1 MPRSI
6 STTSARTPSASRR
19 SRPVAK
25 SPRTKRVRQPA
36 SAASSAKRSSATGSR
51 SMPTSSPSGPRR
63 SAISRAWPA
72 PPTVQ
77 SIATSPGRGSSS
89 SSTSSA
95 RTGSWRAVMSSRV
108 TKLRGD
114 VVDGGRQLRVEVGPA
129 LAIPDLHRLAGADDD
144 DVLAQAGVVDE
155 RRRDHDAAGGVQLGR
170 ERVRGEEQLDAPGL
184 RRERVHALQRRGH
197 ARVVLGGAPEI
208 DAGIQALREN
218 HAIGERGPELGRD
231 GESVLRIQRVV
242 EGAAEGY
249 CVVMSVRR
257 RKSRD
262 GGVGGAPPPRLAVC
276 LLPHFPPQSNPNC
289 TQFPTRSHIAAPKA
303 PDWLT

>member
-6 STTSARTPSASRR
+6 STTSALTPSASRR
-19 SRPVAK
+19 SSPVAK

-36 SAASSAKRSSATGSR
+36 SSASSAKRSSATGSR

-77 SIATSPGRGSSS
+77 SMATSPGRGSSS

-95 RTGSWRAVMSSRV
+95 RTGSWSAVMSSRV
-108 TKLRGD
+108 TKLSGD
-114 VVDGGRQLRVEVGPA
+114 VVDGGRELRVEVRPA
-129 LAIPDLHRLAGADDD
+129 LAVPDLHRLAGADDD
-144 DVLAQAGVVDE
+144 DVLAQAGVVDQ
-155 RRRDHDAAGGVQLGR
+155 RRRHHDAARGVELGR

-197 ARVVLGGAPEI
+197 ARVVVRGDPEV
-208 DAGIQALREN
+208 DAGIQALGEN

-231 GESVLRIQRVV
+231 GEPVLRIERVV
-242 EGAAEGY
+242 EGAAEGH
-249 CVVMSVRR
+249 CVVMCL
-257 RKSRD
+257 RKKLSRD
-262 GGVGGAPPPRLAVC
+262 GGVGGAPPSRLAGDLSTP
-276 LLPHFPPQSNPNC
+276 LLPT
-289 TQFPTRSHIAAPKA
+289 TQPKLHTNSHE
-303 PDWLT
+303 